1 LPNPFAK
8 GSEDLKAQSVSSKR
22 DPALAEHFKAM
33 AADPYGTLAKMQ
45 DEEVERQSLGGI
57 PYDGEIHKLNP
68 FLGNNATTQAEFVRR
83 DPELAKFYQ
92 QEATPVEIP
101 LFGAK
106 RNLTIE
112 GKLFKEP
119 QTAAVLKVT
128 REIQRQWF
136 DQDRAA
142 ATEARKA
149 AEEQIAR
156 LQSQIA

>member
-1 LPNPFAK
+1 
-8 GSEDLKAQSVSSKR
+8 
-22 DPALAEHFKAM
+22 M
-33 AADPYGTLAKMQ
+33 
-45 DEEVERQSLGGI
+45 
-57 PYDGEIHKLNP
+57 
-68 FLGNNATTQAEFVRR
+68 
-83 DPELAKFYQ
+83 
-92 QEATPVEIP
+92 PVEIP

-119 QTAAVLKVT
+119 QTAAVLKVA